1 MKECFKCHQVFSL
14 DCFYNHSQ
22 MKDGTF
28 NKCKECTK
36 KDNRQN
42 RKKKVR
48 YYRAYD
54 ENRYAKKGKRSQ
66 KRIYKKEYVR
76 KWRSANKIKAKAHN
90 NLANAIRKGIIV
102 KPKKCEACMNQK
114 RLVGHHE
121 DYTKPL
127 DVFWCCDQCH
137 KFIHGLGG
145 Y

>member
-1 MKECFKCHQVFSL
+1 MAHLINVKNAQRKITGKTERRKYDIIEL
-14 DCFYNHSQ
+14 
-22 MKDGTF
+22 MMRTGT
-28 NKCKECTK
+28 
-36 KDNRQN
+36 Q
-42 RKKKVR
+42 
-48 YYRAYD
+48 
-54 ENRYAKKGKRSQ
+54 KKGKRSQ